1 MIVTENKDSNEVT
14 RFFVLDAFAKLGVV
28 QAGSEIRSFDPARL
42 LRYYALVEN
51 QLFDYSSRYS
61 DSFQYLPRRAYSY
74 LSRPPLLGEVFESL
88 NTAASSSWFA
98 DQFLI
103 HPLTEISGTLLP
115 KFQQKAN
122 LDSCQRWAARSEYSS
137 RMYNALDLRMDLM
150 DLTGWASSIR
160 AQDISKSLQGKNR
173 QIMLRCVGN
182 RIPIFVRFESES
194 DIASMLEWLVHIRE
208 SGLPAP
214 SILFSV
220 KSHKKWEEDIL
231 KLIQMPNARLITAGA
246 TIGSLSSVIRSL
258 EDFGGDMHWS
268 EKLAFGSAYPETQQ
282 GDSITEI
289 ISFLLSRNLN
299 ATQDEIQMVL
309 GGNMLSAISPIMDE
323 FGVHDS
329 YSSVFAEGSL
339 GKTALR
345 EVFRLLKILTAQQKI
360 HLVSA
365 NMVSEKGGGRI
376 DYNSLVLGIKNL
388 RRKKT
393 SKIALWMDKNE
404 SLGVTGWKPTFDDIL
419 KTEGAVAL
427 QASIRTADIGQAI
440 NSPSHLPS
448 FNRRALQIMG
458 ITDAEGVLSSLHYN
472 LICQDIPSGIIK
484 ICEQDAHSLGVGEN
498 DIVTALDADSNHY
511 WGAYVNVI
519 HECPNRGV
527 IVPSSDALLYG
538 LTESSQLD
546 LIKYNDDILDS
557 EEVLLTYEG
566 IPGFTDAELA
576 MRIHMLDD
584 EIKQVSAGKL
594 VGVGSRFVTSP
605 GIELVVSHLASELD
619 KGKLARIEDVSV
631 SVAPLD
637 LLNGFNLLLIV
648 ASGNE
653 VRVRDIEIKTP
664 STLQKYLGPLAESV
678 LELDE
683 YIAGIS
689 RVQTRWDVS
698 ELLSLAIAR
707 SMKHNKSEGKL
718 GVAFVDKDP
727 HKFTVQKGQ
736 KTQDYLSF
744 GDDLQ
749 NDDVY
754 KSLLYSI
761 MDAGEISSSKTSSA
775 ALFRSLA
782 EMVEDVGLDLPTL
795 AIMIT
800 PSLDLDDSMKPYL
813 QAMKNIGMVRLLVLG
828 VGRQFETNS
837 INQVSEWIDTDFR
850 DITEFSLFGTLG
862 LITSEIRE
870 LCHS

>member
-419 KTEGAVAL
+419 KTEDLEIAMDCLDTAL
-427 QASIRTADIGQAI
+427 KVYPGRTAGKQLF
-440 NSPSHLPS
+440 S
-448 FNRRALQIMG
+448 
-458 ITDAEGVLSSLHYN
+458 T
-472 LICQDIPSGIIK
+472 SGRTI
-484 ICEQDAHSLGVGEN
+484 
-498 DIVTALDADSNHY
+498 
-511 WGAYVNVI
+511 
-519 HECPNRGV
+519 
-527 IVPSSDALLYG
+527 
-538 LTESSQLD
+538 
-546 LIKYNDDILDS
+546 
-557 EEVLLTYEG
+557 
-566 IPGFTDAELA
+566 
-576 MRIHMLDD
+576 
-584 EIKQVSAGKL
+584 
-594 VGVGSRFVTSP
+594 
-605 GIELVVSHLASELD
+605 
-619 KGKLARIEDVSV
+619 
-631 SVAPLD
+631 
-637 LLNGFNLLLIV
+637 
-648 ASGNE
+648 
-653 VRVRDIEIKTP
+653 
-664 STLQKYLGPLAESV
+664 
-678 LELDE
+678 
-683 YIAGIS
+683 
-689 RVQTRWDVS
+689 
-698 ELLSLAIAR
+698 
-707 SMKHNKSEGKL
+707 
-718 GVAFVDKDP
+718 
-727 HKFTVQKGQ
+727 
-736 KTQDYLSF
+736 
-744 GDDLQ
+744 
-749 NDDVY
+749 
-754 KSLLYSI
+754 
-761 MDAGEISSSKTSSA
+761 
-775 ALFRSLA
+775 
-782 EMVEDVGLDLPTL
+782 
-795 AIMIT
+795 
-800 PSLDLDDSMKPYL
+800 
-813 QAMKNIGMVRLLVLG
+813 
-828 VGRQFETNS
+828 
-837 INQVSEWIDTDFR
+837 
-850 DITEFSLFGTLG
+850 
-862 LITSEIRE
+862 
-870 LCHS
+870 

>member
-1 MIVTENKDSNEVT
+1 MIVTENRESNEVT
-14 RFFVLDAFAKLGVV
+14 RFFVLDAFAKLGIV
-28 QAGSEIRSFDPARL
+28 QAGSEIRSFDPTRL

-51 QLFDYSSRYS
+51 QLFDYSSRYP

-74 LSRPPLLGEVFESL
+74 LSKPPLLGDVFESL
-88 NTAASSSWFA
+88 STLDSSSWFA

-103 HPLTEISGTLLP
+103 LPLTEISGAPLP
-115 KFQQKAN
+115 KYQQRAN

-137 RMYNALDLRMDLM
+137 RIYNAVDLRMDLT
-150 DLTGWASSIR
+150 DHTGWASSID
-160 AQDISKSLQGKNR
+160 AQDISMSLQGPNR
-173 QIMLRCVGN
+173 QTILQCVGN
-182 RIPIFVRFESES
+182 QIPILVRFESKS
-194 DIASMLEWLVHIRE
+194 NIPSMLEWLVHIRE

-220 KSHKKWEEDIL
+220 KSHRKWEEDIL
-231 KLIQMPNARLITAGA
+231 KLVQMPNAKILTCGA
-246 TIGSLSSVIRSL
+246 TIGSLSSLIKAL

-268 EKLAFGSAYPETQQ
+268 EKVVFGSAYPETQQ
-282 GDSITEI
+282 GDSVTEI

-299 ATQDEIQMVL
+299 ATHDEIQRVL
-309 GGNMLSAISPIMDE
+309 GGNMLSVLSPIMDE

-329 YSSVFAEGSL
+329 YSSVFVEGSL

-345 EVFRLLKILTAQQKI
+345 EIFRLLKILTAQQRI

-365 NMVSEKGGGRI
+365 NMITENSGGKM
-376 DYNSLVLGIKNL
+376 DFNSLVLGIKNV

-393 SKIALWMDKNE
+393 SKIALWADKNDA
-404 SLGVTGWKPTFDDIL
+404 LGVSGWKRAFDDIL
-419 KTEGAVAL
+419 KTEGAAAL
-427 QASIRTADIGQAI
+427 QASIRASDKDQEIS
-440 NSPSHLPS
+440 SPSNLPA
-448 FNRRALQIMG
+448 FNRKTLKIMG
-458 ITDAEGVLSSLHYN
+458 INDAEGVLSSLHYN
-472 LICQDIPSGIIK
+472 PISQDIPSGTVR

-511 WGAYVNVI
+511 WGVYAKVMG
-519 HECPNRGV
+519 ECPNRGV

-546 LIKYNDDILDS
+546 LIKYNDDVVDS
-557 EEVLLTYEG
+557 DEVLLTYRG

-576 MRIHMLDD
+576 TRVHMLDD
-584 EIKQVSAGKL
+584 EIRQITAGKL

-605 GIELVVSHLASELD
+605 GIELVVSHLASGLD
-619 KGKLARIEDVSV
+619 KGKLARIMDANVSV
-631 SVAPLD
+631 IPFE
-637 LLNGFNLLLIV
+637 LLNSMNLLLIV

-653 VRVRDIEIKTP
+653 VRVRDVEIKTP
-664 STLQKYLGPLAESV
+664 STLREYLRPLTETV
-678 LELDE
+678 IELGDH
-683 YIAGIS
+683 IASIG
-689 RVQTRWDVS
+689 RVQTRWDIS
-698 ELLSLAIAR
+698 ELLSLAIIR
-707 SMKHNKSEGKL
+707 SMKHNESEGRL
-718 GVAFVDKDP
+718 GVVFVDRNP

-736 KTQDYLSF
+736 RTQDFLSF
-744 GDDLQ
+744 DDDLQ

-761 MDAGEISSSKTSSA
+761 MDAGEISSDKTSSA

-800 PSLDLDDSMKPYL
+800 PSLEFDESIKPYL
-813 QAMKNIGMVRLLVLG
+813 QAMKSVGTAKLLILG
-828 VGRQFETNS
+828 VGGHLDRDS
-837 INQVSEWIDTDFR
+837 IEQVSEWIDIDFR
-850 DITEFSLFGTLG
+850 DITAFSLFQTLG
-862 LITSEIRE
+862 MITSEIRD